1 MKITTLKRNFILLIC
16 TLCILF
22 SVVFLVE
29 KSAIESVNA
38 FHDRVSASEQAPLSS
53 ANASLTSLRPVL
65 NYLTVPE
72 VKNLGTASSIIE
84 DHYKNAEQ
92 RISLAF
98 LFFLF
103 FVSLLI
109 SIHLFPVYLF
119 DRVNVA
125 FYQKAIIHFIHSKDG
140 KKQYSA

>member
-1 MKITTLKRNFILLIC
+1 MRIEKQKRNFILLIC

-22 SVVFLVE
+22 SVVFSVE

-38 FHDRVSASEQAPLSS
+38 CHDRISTSKQIPLSPE
-53 ANASLTSLRPVL
+53 NASLTTLRPML

-72 VKNLGTASSIIE
+72 VKNLGAASSIIE

-103 FVSLLI
+103 VVSLLI

-125 FYQKAIIHFIHSKDG
+125 FYQKAIIRFIHSKDG
-140 KKQYSA
+140 KK

>member
-1 MKITTLKRNFILLIC
+1 MKITKQKRNFILLIC
-16 TLCILF
+16 ALCIAF
-22 SVVFLVE
+22 SVVFCVE
-29 KSAIESVNA
+29 KSSIDCVNA
-38 FHDRVSASEQAPLSS
+38 CQVKVAASAELPLSS
-53 ANASLTSLRPVL
+53 ANSAITSLRPLL

-72 VKNLGTASSIIE
+72 VKNLGTTSSIIE
-84 DHYKNAEQ
+84 NHCKNAQQ

-103 FVSLLI
+103 IVSLLI

-125 FYQKAIIHFIHSKDG
+125 FYQKAIISYIHSKDG
-140 KKQYSA
+140 KK

>member
-16 TLCILF
+16 TLCILA
-22 SVVFLVE
+22 SVIFCVE

-38 FHDRVSASEQAPLSS
+38 CHDRISTSKQMPLSP
-53 ANASLTSLRPVL
+53 ANASLTTLRPML

-72 VKNLGTASSIIE
+72 VKNLGAASSIIE
-84 DHYKNAEQ
+84 NHYKNAEQ

-103 FVSLLI
+103 VVSLLI

-125 FYQKAIIHFIHSKDG
+125 FYQKAIIRFIHSKDG
-140 KKQYSA
+140 KK

>member
-1 MKITTLKRNFILLIC
+1 MLIC

-22 SVVFLVE
+22 SVVFSVE
-29 KSAIESVNA
+29 KSAIEGVNA
-38 FHDRVSASEQAPLSS
+38 CHDRISTSKQIPLSPE
-53 ANASLTSLRPVL
+53 NASLTTLRPML

-72 VKNLGTASSIIE
+72 VKNLGAASSIIE

-98 LFFLF
+98 LIFLF
-103 FVSLLI
+103 VVSLLI

-119 DRVNVA
+119 ARVNVA
-125 FYQKAIIHFIHSKDG
+125 FYQKAIIRFIHSKDG
-140 KKQYSA
+140 KK

>member
-1 MKITTLKRNFILLIC
+1 MRITKQKRNLILLIS

-22 SVVFLVE
+22 SGVFCVE
-29 KSAIESVNA
+29 KSAVESVNA
-38 FHDRVSASEQAPLSS
+38 CHDRGAASEQVPLSS
-53 ANASLTSLRPVL
+53 ANTELISLRPIL

-84 DHYKNAEQ
+84 NHYKHAEQ
-92 RISLAF
+92 RISLEY

-103 FVSLLI
+103 IVSLLI
-109 SIHLFPVYLF
+109 SIHLFTVYLF

-125 FYQKAIIHFIHSKDG
+125 FYQKAIIRFIHSKDG
-140 KKQYSA
+140 KK

>member
-1 MKITTLKRNFILLIC
+1 M
-16 TLCILF
+16 
-22 SVVFLVE
+22 E

-38 FHDRVSASEQAPLSS
+38 CHDRISTSKQIPLSS
-53 ANASLTSLRPVL
+53 ANASLTTLRPIL

-72 VKNLGTASSIIE
+72 VKNLGAACSIIE
-84 DHYKNAEQ
+84 NHYKNAEQ

-103 FVSLLI
+103 VVSLLI

-125 FYQKAIIHFIHSKDG
+125 FYQKAIIRFIHSKDMEVRENLG
-140 KKQYSA
+140 NVK

>member
-1 MKITTLKRNFILLIC
+1 MKITKHKRNFILLIC
-16 TLCILF
+16 TLCILA
-22 SVVFLVE
+22 SVIFCVE

-38 FHDRVSASEQAPLSS
+38 CHDRISTSKQIPLSP
-53 ANASLTSLRPVL
+53 ANASLTTLRPML

-72 VKNLGTASSIIE
+72 VKNLGAASSIIE
-84 DHYKNAEQ
+84 NHYKNAEQ

-103 FVSLLI
+103 VVSLLI

-125 FYQKAIIHFIHSKDG
+125 FFIRKP
-140 KKQYSA
+140 

>member
-16 TLCILF
+16 TLCILA
-22 SVVFLVE
+22 SVIFCVE

-38 FHDRVSASEQAPLSS
+38 CHDRISTSKQIPLSP
-53 ANASLTSLRPVL
+53 ANASLTTLSPML

-72 VKNLGTASSIIE
+72 VKNLGAASSIIE

-103 FVSLLI
+103 VVSLLI

-125 FYQKAIIHFIHSKDG
+125 FYQKAIIRFIHSKDG
-140 KKQYSA
+140 KK